1 MNHPP
6 LLFDVQRLPNLVFK
20 NRFSVNSMATFGFAK
35 DVRLN
40 ATADFQFVF
49 AQAERF
55 ANAGLTV
62 LARAN
67 AGTVN
72 MSTDS
77 DAGTGARLGLAIAK
91 KQVRKASARNRIRR
105 LTREAF
111 RLRRASLP
119 AVDIVVMC
127 RAGADQL
134 SNADLNQALQR
145 CFDRL
150 CARYPASALI
160 QPTAQ
165 PAP

>member
-1 MNHPP
+1 
-6 LLFDVQRLPNLVFK
+6 
-20 NRFSVNSMATFGFAK
+20 MATFGFAK

-67 AGTVN
+67 T
-72 MSTDS
+72 S
-77 DAGTGARLGLAIAK
+77 DTGARLGLAIAK
-91 KQVRKASARNRIRR
+91 KQVRAASARNRIRR

-111 RLRRASLP
+111 RLRRDSLP

-150 CARYPASALI
+150 CARHPAPAISA
-160 QPTAQ
+160 PTAQ